1 MRSSIHLIN
10 GVTTLLRRTAMLGL
24 EPPPCTDQRRAP
36 RYHFGGVAELT
47 DLESGR
53 MMVALVRTL
62 SLFGC
67 FVKTRSFRVGAK
79 VKLTITDSGSHFS
92 ALGRVAN
99 QRDDGVGIEFTDLGP
114 MDRARLEERLAELAE
129 TVKLPTRILPSAQV
143 PPSADVHT
151 SGVLVVDD
159 HDVTRSTIQAF
170 LRLNSVPVCG
180 EAANGKQAVEKVEE
194 LRPEVVLLDIDM
206 PVMNG
211 IQAAYEIRR
220 IAPTTKILFF
230 TIHNNEAV
238 SGARIMG
245 AEGYVTKSAAG
256 TELIPA
262 LRRLVQARSRKAP
275 PAA

>member
-1 MRSSIHLIN
+1 MP
-10 GVTTLLRRTAMLGL
+10 GL
-24 EPPPCTDQRRAP
+24 EGPPCTDQRRAP

-47 DLESGR
+47 DLESGP
-53 MMVALVRTL
+53 MIVALVRNL

-67 FVKTRSFRVGAK
+67 FVKTKSFQVGAK

-92 ALGRVAN
+92 ALGGVAN

-114 MDRARLEERLAELAE
+114 MDRAGLEECLAELTE
-129 TVKLPTRILPSAQV
+129 TGKLTTRLTPEPPSLPSAQV
-143 PPSADVHT
+143 PPSTNVHT

-159 HDVTRSTIQAF
+159 HDVTRSTIHSF
-170 LRLNSVPVCG
+170 LRQNFVPVCG
-180 EAANGKQAVEKVEE
+180 EAENGKQAVEMVQE
-194 LRPEVVLLDIDM
+194 LRPDVVLLDIEM

-220 IAPTTKILFF
+220 ISPATKILFF
-230 TIHNNEAV
+230 TIHKDEAV
-238 SGARIMG
+238 TGARIMG

-262 LRRLVQARSRKAP
+262 LRRLVQARYRKAL

>member
-1 MRSSIHLIN
+1 MPQ
-10 GVTTLLRRTAMLGL
+10 L

-36 RYHFGGVAELT
+36 RYYFGGVAELT
-47 DLESGR
+47 DLESGQ
-53 MMVALVRTL
+53 MIVALVRDL
-62 SLFGC
+62 SLLGC
-67 FVKTRSFRVGAK
+67 FVKTTSFQKGAK

-99 QRDDGVGIEFTDLGP
+99 QREDGVGIEFTDLRP
-114 MDRARLEERLAELAE
+114 IDRAGLEECLADLAE
-129 TVKLPTRILPSAQV
+129 TVKLPTRILPSAPV
-143 PPSADVHT
+143 PPSPNVHT

-159 HDVTRSTIQAF
+159 HDVTRSTIQSF

-180 EAANGKQAVEKVEE
+180 EAENGKQAVEKVQE
-194 LRPEVVLLDIDM
+194 LRPDVVLLDIEM

-220 IAPTTKILFF
+220 ISPATKILFF
-230 TIHNNEAV
+230 TIHKDEAA
-238 SGARIMG
+238 SCARMMG

-262 LRRLVQARSRKAP
+262 LRRLVQAR
-275 PAA
+275 

>member
-1 MRSSIHLIN
+1 MS
-10 GVTTLLRRTAMLGL
+10 A
-24 EPPPCTDQRRAP
+24 
-36 RYHFGGVAELT
+36 VA
-47 DLESGR
+47 
-53 MMVALVRTL
+53 
-62 SLFGC
+62 
-67 FVKTRSFRVGAK
+67 
-79 VKLTITDSGSHFS
+79 S
-92 ALGRVAN
+92 ALASLVVVVVVLLTVA
-99 QRDDGVGIEFTDLGP
+99 P
-114 MDRARLEERLAELAE
+114 E

-159 HDVTRSTIQAF
+159 HDVTRSTIQSF

-194 LRPEVVLLDIDM
+194 LRPEVVLLDIEM

-220 IAPTTKILFF
+220 ISPSTKILFF
-230 TIHNNEAV
+230 TIHKDEAV
-238 SGARIMG
+238 TGARLMG

-262 LRRLVQARSRKAP
+262 LERLLPTFCKAKLGRIS
-275 PAA
+275 